1 MLWAGERLAL
11 EKAVPGYLRE
21 GRPISVSAVPLGPG
35 IDIWKSCRFLGG
47 MLRALRDLPGGV
59 LQGSCL
65 ARWVRITVGFSIS
78 GENNVDTGVLIGLN
92 AG

>member
-21 GRPISVSAVPLGPG
+21 GRPISVPAVPLGPG

-47 MLRALRDLPGGV
+47 MLRALRDLPGG
-59 LQGSCL
+59 L
-65 ARWVRITVGFSIS
+65 ARFLSCEMGAKHCR
-78 GENNVDTGVLIGLN
+78 LQHIG
-92 AG
+92 